1 MYEYVRYILYLTDH
15 MVSFKE
21 LKLDVHEL
29 LLQFLMSVCCKKK
42 RYWKVQNEVVRTE
55 IVLNYEFQ
63 IFVFE

>member
-1 MYEYVRYILYLTDH
+1 MLMYEYVRYILYLTDH

-42 RYWKVQNEVVRTE
+42 RYWKVQNEVV
-55 IVLNYEFQ
+55 
-63 IFVFE
+63 